1 MTVGQA
7 GTAER
12 GAGAAEREPPT
23 AAQGARPVPPTG
35 VAPTSPATNAQA
47 AASEALLPESQI
59 PDPESRSNTDSRLPI
74 PDSRPK
80 LHLYYGGTFD
90 PIHLGHLAIA
100 CAARDALGAQ
110 VHLVPA
116 ADPPHRPAPGATAAQ
131 RTRMLELALADLPGL
146 LLDTREVRRA
156 AQGGA
161 PSYTVDTLHEVR
173 AQLGPGTPVAWL
185 LGADAFVGLPG
196 WHEWTELFGLAHL
209 VIAARPGTAL
219 DLADAPVL
227 AQAVQGRWA
236 TDARDLLTAPA
247 GRLWR
252 LPHPLRGESASAVRS
267 RIAAGGQWQDLVPSA
282 VAAFIA
288 EEGLYGCVRRAS

>member
-35 VAPTSPATNAQA
+35 VAPRSPATNAQA
-47 AASEALLPESQI
+47 AASEPLLPESQI
-59 PDPESRSNTDSRLPI
+59 PNPESRSHTDSRLPI
-74 PDSRPK
+74 PDCRPK

-173 AQLGPGTPVAWL
+173 AQLGTGTPIAWL

-236 TDARDLLTAPA
+236 TDARDLLNAPA

-267 RIAAGGQWQDLVPSA
+267 RIAAGGQWQELVPPA

-288 EEGLYGCVRRAS
+288 EEGLYGCVRPAS

>member
-1 MTVGQA
+1 M
-7 GTAER
+7 
-12 GAGAAEREPPT
+12 P
-23 AAQGARPVPPTG
+23 
-35 VAPTSPATNAQA
+35 N
-47 AASEALLPESQI
+47 
-59 PDPESRSNTDSRLPI
+59 PESRSHTDSRLPI
-74 PDSRPK
+74 ADSRPK

-173 AQLGPGTPVAWL
+173 AQLGPATPVAWL

-236 TDARDLLTAPA
+236 TDARDLLNAPA

-267 RIAAGGQWQDLVPSA
+267 RIAAGGQWQELVPPA

-288 EEGLYGCVRRAS
+288 EEGMYGCVPPAS

>member
-1 MTVGQA
+1 MTAGQA

-23 AAQGARPVPPTG
+23 AAQGARSAPPTG
-35 VAPTSPATNAQA
+35 VAPRSAATHAQA
-47 AASEALLPESQI
+47 AASEALLPGSQI
-59 PDPESRSNTDSRLPI
+59 PNPESRSHTDCRLPI
-74 PDSRPK
+74 ADSRPK

-116 ADPPHRPAPGATAAQ
+116 ADPPHRPAPGATATQ

-173 AQLGPGTPVAWL
+173 AQLGPATPVAWL

-267 RIAAGGQWQDLVPSA
+267 RIAAGGQWQELVPQV
-282 VAAFIA
+282 VAALIA
-288 EEGLYGCVRRAS
+288 EEGLYGCVRPAS

>member
-1 MTVGQA
+1 M
-7 GTAER
+7 
-12 GAGAAEREPPT
+12 P
-23 AAQGARPVPPTG
+23 
-35 VAPTSPATNAQA
+35 N
-47 AASEALLPESQI
+47 
-59 PDPESRSNTDSRLPI
+59 PESRSHTDSRFPI

-90 PIHLGHLAIA
+90 PIHRGHLAIA

-173 AQLGPGTPVAWL
+173 AQLGPAKPIAWL

-288 EEGLYGCVRRAS
+288 EEGLYGCVRPAS